1 MKARGDNLERYTQQL
16 EGSLLKGQP
25 SARQELVDGVFH
37 AFVNL
42 MIELLALTL
51 AFIFFLTHQ
60 SSKELWRLAQ
70 SSVVDESLPT
80 IAEVTRKQLE
90 GVCSRLSKSD
100 CCTGRRDIGQS
111 PVLAATSTIL
121 SVLDS
126 LRDPDPARNA
136 TATQN
141 LWVMRTAVMY
151 TAFVGVIL
159 FVLFVSLKLGGGR
172 IRTNLGK
179 ILVYNLVLLAVT
191 FAVQIAFMYFVTLR
205 YIPSKAS
212 DRRRLILDNLD
223 SAFDRASENQSKPTS
238 PPEGLL
244 TNPSVLQEIAPKD
257 ALMANVI
264 TVAIVICVAIVVFFT
279 WRTRAFQRVSF
290 FQSILAQTLFISFTM
305 AVMYF
310 VLKDRVLA
318 KVEGATIRD
327 LVQGIADK
335 AVKLPSGGAA
345 EVQSAIRNVLESEG
359 VEESDARADKV
370 VDSKNNKVVTSLVV
384 TLAVGT
390 LVCMVLFFMTTRR
403 LRKEHGAKALLMIA
417 LVGAVGATTSALV
430 EWGFGNN
437 VLVNYRPLNV
447 GQFTNYWIDTASVT
461 IKQEADDF
469 CTL

>member
-1 MKARGDNLERYTQQL
+1 MKKVGGENLRGST
-16 EGSLLKGQP
+16 LLKGQP

-60 SSKELWRLAQ
+60 SSKEVWRLAQ

-80 IAEVTRKQLE
+80 IAEVTRKQL
-90 GVCSRLSKSD
+90 GDVCRRLSKSD
-100 CCTGRRDIGQS
+100 CCAGLPGQS
-111 PVLAATSTIL
+111 PVTTATSTIL
-121 SVLDS
+121 AALDA

-136 TATQN
+136 TSTQN

-159 FVLFVSLKLGGGR
+159 SVLFVALKLGGGR

-179 ILVYNLVLLAVT
+179 ILVYNLALLAVT
-191 FAVQIAFMYFVTLR
+191 FAVQIAFMHYVTLR

-212 DRRRLILDNLD
+212 DRRRLILGNLD

-244 TNPSVLQEIAPKD
+244 TSPAVLREIAPED
-257 ALMANVI
+257 ALMANVV
-264 TVAIVICVAIVVFFT
+264 TVALVICVAVVVFFT

-305 AVMYF
+305 AAMYF

-327 LVQGIADK
+327 LLQGVADK

-345 EVQSAIRNVLESEG
+345 EVQSSIRNVLESEG
-359 VEESDARADKV
+359 AEESDARADKV
-370 VDSKNNKVVTSLVV
+370 VDSKNKKVVKSLVV

-390 LVCMVLFFMTTRR
+390 LICLALFFLTTRR
-403 LRKEHGAKALLMIA
+403 LRREHGARALLMIA

-437 VLVNYRPLNV
+437 ILVNYRPLNV
-447 GQFTNYWIDTASVT
+447 GQFTNFWIDNASLT
-461 IKQEADDF
+461 IEQEAEDF
-469 CTL
+469 CRNQAL